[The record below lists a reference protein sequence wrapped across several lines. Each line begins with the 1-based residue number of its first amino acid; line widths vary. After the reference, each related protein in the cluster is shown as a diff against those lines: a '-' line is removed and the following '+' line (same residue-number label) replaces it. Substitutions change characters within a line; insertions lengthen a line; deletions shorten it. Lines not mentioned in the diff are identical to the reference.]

1 MDISGDD
8 FRHWDTRQ
16 AGTGS
21 FWVEVCTR
29 LSPRRNPES
38 HDQIKI
44 HPWYFSSANWRIS
57 PVFGWLVWLEGRHTL
72 SYPSE
77 GRRCNLFLTDWRDE
91 IQQADVP
98 TPAEALIW
106 AFQTDRRQFNLLRQW
121 KSAVWFNAHLPVT
134 KWNLIFP
141 FEERLLT
148 DPPLPVEAKHRT
160 FLKLIE
166 MFFFHFRTR
175 IRWAWI
181 SIWFCS
187 LLKDAAERYDK
198 DVCEKVFCTF
208 SFLLD
213 SKPDCCSPFRPSA
226 L

>member
-1 MDISGDD
+1 MHARARVLAAAHQRSANGGSIRLVLDYLLWPWTDLGWWWIFQEMIS
-8 FRHWDTRQ
+8 DTETLVRPGRAPFGWRCVHQ
-16 AGTGS
+16 
-21 FWVEVCTR
+21 
-29 LSPRRNPES
+29 RRNPGS

-44 HPWYFSSANWRIS
+44 HPWYFSSVNWRIS
-57 PVFGWLVWLEGRHTL
+57 PVFGWLVWLERCHTL
-72 SYPSE
+72 SHPSE
-77 GRRCNLFLTDWRDE
+77 ERRCSLFLADWHDE
-91 IQQADVP
+91 FQQADVP

-106 AFQTDRRQFNLLRQW
+106 AFQTDRRQFNLLCQW
-121 KSAVWFNAHLPVT
+121 KSAVWSNAHFPVT

-181 SIWFCS
+181 SI
-187 LLKDAAERYDK
+187 
-198 DVCEKVFCTF
+198 
-208 SFLLD
+208 
-213 SKPDCCSPFRPSA
+213 
-226 L
+226 